1 MVYLVKVQ
9 VLLLLDTSMAQSV
22 TVLFDALSKTFPTC
36 VRE

>member
-9 VLLLLDTSMAQSV
+9 VLLLLDTLMAQSV
-22 TVLFDALSKTFPTC
+22 TVLFDVLSKTFPTC